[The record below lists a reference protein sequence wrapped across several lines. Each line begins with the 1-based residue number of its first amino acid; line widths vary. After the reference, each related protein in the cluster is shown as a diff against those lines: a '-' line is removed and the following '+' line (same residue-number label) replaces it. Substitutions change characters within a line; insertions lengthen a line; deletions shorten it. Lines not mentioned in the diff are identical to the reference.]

1 MSERFQIDILDFG
14 GWVRVFLARGEPM
27 GATAEFLSQSLNG
40 WMQSN
45 PHLRVRII
53 VPVTSNGIRRNFM
66 HGMTRFRFIAQF
78 KVTDLNLWTDQHESL
93 RSRTT

>member
-27 GATAEFLSQSLNG
+27 GETAQFLSQSLQG
-40 WMQSN
+40 WMQNN

-53 VPVTSNGIRRNFM
+53 VPVTSNGDTSELHAWYDQVLFHRPM
-66 HGMTRFRFIAQF
+66 ESDETQS
-78 KVTDLNLWTDQHESL
+78 TD
-93 RSRTT
+93 